1 MVEMGLWVPNPGLR
15 SEHRLRPGDAA
26 GTFRLRIA
34 AWDVIC
40 TLAILGALLLLAT
53 MTKWPS
59 TLFGFMSQVCEG
71 DECGAVP
78 FGIDYYIRP
87 LVWGGIGA
95 AITAATI
102 GPFVSMLKG
111 WYMSFLAGPFH
122 GPDRDQRRGGLGA
135 EPRHLPAVL
144 RLGPRRAAPAPNR
157 HSTDTRP
164 RLLR

>member
-1 MVEMGLWVPNPGLR
+1 MASPHQTDDPSAADRTDSPNLPGEAEEFPEESD
-15 SEHRLRPGDAA
+15 SEPQTPRVL
-26 GTFRLRIA
+26 RLRIA
-34 AWDVIC
+34 AWDVVC

-95 AITAATI
+95 AITAATL
-102 GPFVSMLKG
+102 GPFVSMVKG
-111 WYMSFLAGPFH
+111 WYMSFWPALAMA
-122 GPDRDQRRGGLGA
+122 LIVIS
-135 EPRHLPAVL
+135 AVVGSVL
-144 RLGPRRAAPAPNR
+144 TAIC
-157 HSTDTRP
+157 RP
-164 RLLR
+164 YWG

>member
-1 MVEMGLWVPNPGLR
+1 VPGEAEDFPEESAVSPASAD
-15 SEHRLRPGDAA
+15 SEPQPPRVL
-26 GTFRLRIA
+26 RLRIA

-111 WYMSFLAGPFH
+111 WYMSFWPVLSLAILMFSSVA
-122 GPDRDQRRGGLGA
+122 GGILTTFSA
-135 EPRHLPAVL
+135 RYWL
-144 RLGPRRAAPAPNR
+144 
-157 HSTDTRP
+157 
-164 RLLR
+164 

>member
-1 MVEMGLWVPNPGLR
+1 MASPHQTDDP
-15 SEHRLRPGDAA
+15 SAGDRTHSPIAPAA
-26 GTFRLRIA
+26 AEDFPEEGAGAEPQAPRVLRLRIA

-40 TLAILGALLLLAT
+40 TLALLGALLLLAT

-95 AITAATI
+95 AVTAAAL

-111 WYMSFLAGPFH
+111 WYMSFWPALA
-122 GPDRDQRRGGLGA
+122 LA
-135 EPRHLPAVL
+135 LIVLSAVVGSIL
-144 RLGPRRAAPAPNR
+144 
-157 HSTDTRP
+157 TVICRP
-164 RLLR
+164 YWG

>member
-1 MVEMGLWVPNPGLR
+1 MASPHQTDDPSAGSPTVPGEAEDFPEESAVSPASPDSDPGTPRVL
-15 SEHRLRPGDAA
+15 
-26 GTFRLRIA
+26 RLRIA

-111 WYMSFLAGPFH
+111 WYMSFWPALSMALIVISAVFGSVLTMICRPYW
-122 GPDRDQRRGGLGA
+122 GG
-135 EPRHLPAVL
+135 
-144 RLGPRRAAPAPNR
+144 
-157 HSTDTRP
+157 
-164 RLLR
+164 

>member
-1 MVEMGLWVPNPGLR
+1 MASPHQTDGPSAADRTDSPTLPGEAEDFPEESD
-15 SEHRLRPGDAA
+15 SEPQTTRVL
-26 GTFRLRIA
+26 RLRIA
-34 AWDVIC
+34 AWDVVC

-95 AITAATI
+95 AITAATL
-102 GPFVSMLKG
+102 GPFVSMVKG
-111 WYMSFLAGPFH
+111 WYMSFWPALAMA
-122 GPDRDQRRGGLGA
+122 LIVIS
-135 EPRHLPAVL
+135 AVVGSVL
-144 RLGPRRAAPAPNR
+144 TAIC
-157 HSTDTRP
+157 RP
-164 RLLR
+164 YWG

>member
-1 MVEMGLWVPNPGLR
+1 MASPHQTDDPSAGDRTHSPSVPQEAEDFPEDAADTEPQPPRVL
-15 SEHRLRPGDAA
+15 RLRV
-26 GTFRLRIA
+26 A

-40 TLAILGALLLLAT
+40 TLALLGALLLLAT

-95 AITAATI
+95 AIAAATL
-102 GPFVSMLKG
+102 GPFVSMVKG
-111 WYMSFLAGPFH
+111 WYMSFWPALAMA
-122 GPDRDQRRGGLGA
+122 LIVIA
-135 EPRHLPAVL
+135 AVVGSVL
-144 RLGPRRAAPAPNR
+144 
-157 HSTDTRP
+157 TVICRP
-164 RLLR
+164 YWG

>member
-1 MVEMGLWVPNPGLR
+1 MASPHQTDGPSAADRTDSPTLPGEAEDFPEESD
-15 SEHRLRPGDAA
+15 SEPQTTRVL
-26 GTFRLRIA
+26 RLRIA

-95 AITAATI
+95 AITAATL

-111 WYMSFLAGPFH
+111 WYMSFWPALSMALIVISAVFGSVLTMICRPYW
-122 GPDRDQRRGGLGA
+122 GG
-135 EPRHLPAVL
+135 
-144 RLGPRRAAPAPNR
+144 
-157 HSTDTRP
+157 
-164 RLLR
+164 

>member
-1 MVEMGLWVPNPGLR
+1 MASPHQTDDP
-15 SEHRLRPGDAA
+15 SAGDRTHSPTVHGEAEDFPEESA
-26 GTFRLRIA
+26 DSPADSDSDPQPPKVLRLRIA
-34 AWDVIC
+34 AWDVVA

-59 TLFGFMSQVCEG
+59 ILFGFMEQVCEG

-95 AITAATI
+95 AITAATL

-111 WYMSFLAGPFH
+111 WYMSFWPALALALIVISAVVGSVLTMICRPYW
-122 GPDRDQRRGGLGA
+122 GG
-135 EPRHLPAVL
+135 
-144 RLGPRRAAPAPNR
+144 
-157 HSTDTRP
+157 
-164 RLLR
+164 

>member
-1 MVEMGLWVPNPGLR
+1 MASPHQTDDPSAGDRTHSPTTPAAAEDFP
-15 SEHRLRPGDAA
+15 EEATDAA
-26 GTFRLRIA
+26 PQAPRVLRLRIA

-40 TLAILGALLLLAT
+40 TLALLGSLLLLAT

-95 AITAATI
+95 AITAATL

-111 WYMSFLAGPFH
+111 WYMSFWPALA
-122 GPDRDQRRGGLGA
+122 LA
-135 EPRHLPAVL
+135 LIVLSAVVGSIL
-144 RLGPRRAAPAPNR
+144 
-157 HSTDTRP
+157 TVICRP
-164 RLLR
+164 YWG

>member
-1 MVEMGLWVPNPGLR
+1 MASPHQTDDPSAGDWTPSPAAPVDAEDFPEEAPDSGGVEPQAPKVL
-15 SEHRLRPGDAA
+15 
-26 GTFRLRIA
+26 RLRIA

-40 TLAILGALLLLAT
+40 TLALLGALLLLAT

-78 FGIDYYIRP
+78 FGIDFYIRP

-95 AITAATI
+95 AITAATL

-111 WYMSFLAGPFH
+111 WYMSFWPALAMA
-122 GPDRDQRRGGLGA
+122 LIVIA
-135 EPRHLPAVL
+135 AVVGSVL
-144 RLGPRRAAPAPNR
+144 TAIC
-157 HSTDTRP
+157 RP
-164 RLLR
+164 YWG

>member
-1 MVEMGLWVPNPGLR
+1 VSQEAEDFPEEAPDSPD
-15 SEHRLRPGDAA
+15 SEWQAPKVL
-26 GTFRLRIA
+26 RLRIA

-40 TLAILGALLLLAT
+40 TLALLGALLLLAT

-78 FGIDYYIRP
+78 FGIDFYIRP

-95 AITAATI
+95 AITAATL

-111 WYMSFLAGPFH
+111 WYMSFWPALAMA
-122 GPDRDQRRGGLGA
+122 LIVVA
-135 EPRHLPAVL
+135 AVVGSVL
-144 RLGPRRAAPAPNR
+144 TAIC
-157 HSTDTRP
+157 RP
-164 RLLR
+164 YWG